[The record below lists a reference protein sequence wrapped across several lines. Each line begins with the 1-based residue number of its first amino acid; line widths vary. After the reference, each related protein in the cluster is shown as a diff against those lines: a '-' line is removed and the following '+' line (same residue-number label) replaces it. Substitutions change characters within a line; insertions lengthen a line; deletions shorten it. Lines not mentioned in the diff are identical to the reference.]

1 MTKTTLIAL
10 TAALSVGLSRAG
22 AAQVRGIP
30 VYNDGVATGITIA
43 GEFGVPNKASGGGI
57 AYGGSAR
64 LGLGPVGVTA
74 MAVRS
79 DPSGTGGNSV
89 GVGAT
94 ANLKLLGGPLIPLS
108 VTLQGGAGYARNH
121 TLALPGGGTSADPV
135 TQWRFPVGVGIAM
148 SIPNPALAI
157 KPWIAPRVDIVRA
170 SAGGATATDTE
181 FAISGGIDFNLLSGL
196 GVHTAYDWSRHDGIT
211 FGTFGVGLHFGIR
224 VPGL

>member
-1 MTKTTLIAL
+1 MKKMMLIAL
-10 TAALSVGLSRAG
+10 SGALSLGISRAG

-30 VYNDGVATGITIA
+30 VYNDGVSTGITLA

-74 MAVRS
+74 MVVRS
-79 DPSGTGGNSV
+79 DPSGEGGNSV

-121 TLALPGGGTSADPV
+121 QLALPGGSASTDPV
-135 TQWRFPVGVGIAM
+135 TSWRFPIGLGIAM
-148 SIPNPALAI
+148 SLPNPVLAI
-157 KPWIAPRVDIVRA
+157 KPWIAPRVDIARA
-170 SAGGATATDTE
+170 SANGATATDAH

-196 GVHTAYDWSRHDGIT
+196 GLHTAYDLSRQNGIT
-211 FGTFGVGLHFGIR
+211 FGTFGVGLHYGIR